1 MVAGSKQQTFIANGN
16 AHFTPNAANS
26 FVVSRNLRK
35 NQLGGVIFGCKNATY
50 KECLYKQLFGL
61 PAPHFSYVKN
71 IDPGLPLFL
80 FNYSER
86 KLHGIFEAASHGQMN
101 INPYGWTTDG
111 SDKTQ
116 YPAQVQIRVRQQCQ
130 PLLEDQFKPIIADN
144 YYGRNH
150 FWFELDH
157 VQTSKLMSLLASLAV
172 SPSTYLPHNTAKWR
186 NIVQPLPSSGTK
198 MEDEGFGPL
207 APVVEH
213 ANHTSG
219 KWDTDVFFD
228 EIKVADDRC
237 KLPASEVENF
247 SQSSGKSDTTDFTP
261 FDPLETNVDA
271 KITTQDE
278 KDLVLIKLQELAQKR
293 KDLDVSLMDHVEDST
308 VMKEGHIEDRTFSR
322 DQMNLVQKKE
332 NGACSSSCQPS
343 IAKLIQGMEELRTF
357 KAEQCEKMIQMEQ
370 KLVAA
375 EMEIQRLQERCL
387 MLESLSNHSVEHV
400 NLKEIE
406 PSEELQLDPTK
417 SIFLVGGYNGVLWSS
432 ALDSY
437 FPSHDVIKSVQ
448 PMSSVRSYTSV
459 VQLNGEIY
467 VFGGGDGFSWYDTV
481 ESYNPSSN
489 RWTPGPSLKQ
499 PKGSLSGAALD
510 GKIFAIGG
518 GNGIQCFSDVE
529 MLDLNV
535 GRWINTRSMLQK
547 VNAMLDFSFL
557 LIVKNLVLTFS
568 WLREN
573 RYLVLLWRERFA
585 LAAIELNGAI
595 YATGGYDGSDYLKS
609 AERFDPRE
617 HSWTKIAGMAT
628 KRGCHSLVVFNE
640 KLYAIGGFDGTE
652 MVPSVEIFDPRMGSW
667 MSGEPMN
674 QARGYAAAAVV
685 EGSVYVIGGLRA
697 GEDIV
702 DSVECVE
709 GGGGWQV
716 KSSKAVGKSCRLA
729 KSELTLVCSLHPR
742 KALPGNWD

>member
-16 AHFTPNAANS
+16 AQFTPNAANS

-50 KECLYKQLFGL
+50 KECLFKQLFGL
-61 PAPHFSYVKN
+61 PAPHISYVKN

-80 FNYSER
+80 FNYSDR

-111 SDKTQ
+111 SVKTQ
-116 YPAQVQIRVRQQCQ
+116 YPAQVQIRVRQQCR

-144 YYGRNH
+144 YYSRSH

-157 VQTSKLMSLLASLAV
+157 VQTSKLMSLLASLTV
-172 SPSTYLPHNTAKWR
+172 SPSTYLPHNTAKWT
-186 NIVQPLPSSGTK
+186 NIFQPLPSSGTK
-198 MEDEGFGPL
+198 MEDEGFRPL

-219 KWDTDVFFD
+219 NWDKDVFYD

-237 KLPASEVENF
+237 KLTASEVEHF
-247 SQSSGKSDTTDFTP
+247 SQSSGKSDTTEFST
-261 FDPLETNVDA
+261 FDPLENNVDA
-271 KITTQDE
+271 KTTTQDE
-278 KDLVLIKLQELAQKR
+278 KDLILIKLQELAQKR
-293 KDLDVSLMDHVEDST
+293 KDQDVSLMDNVEDST
-308 VMKEGHIEDRTFSR
+308 VMKEAHFEDRTFSR
-322 DQMNLVQKKE
+322 EQMDLVQKE
-332 NGACSSSCQPS
+332 NGACSSSCCQSS
-343 IAKLIQGMEELRTF
+343 IAQLIQGMEELRTF

-370 KLVAA
+370 KLVGA
-375 EMEIQRLQERCL
+375 EMEIQRLKKRCL

-459 VQLNGEIY
+459 VQLNGEFY
-467 VFGGGDGFSWYDTV
+467 VFGGGDGFSWYNTV

-499 PKGSLSGAALD
+499 PKGSLAGAALD
-510 GKIFAIGG
+510 GKVFAIGG

-547 VNAMLDFSFL
+547 R
-557 LIVKNLVLTFS
+557 I
-568 WLREN
+568 
-573 RYLVLLWRERFA
+573 A
-585 LAAIELNGAI
+585 LAAVELNGAI

-617 HSWTKIAGMAT
+617 HSWTKIAGMST

-674 QARGYAAAAVV
+674 QARGYAAAAVF
-685 EGSVYVIGGLRA
+685 EGSIYVIGGLRA

-702 DSVECVE
+702 DSVECFE
-709 GGGGWQV
+709 AGGGWQV
-716 KSSKAVGKSCRLA
+716 KSSKAVGKRCFLSAIVL
-729 KSELTLVCSLHPR
+729 KS
-742 KALPGNWD
+742 

>member
-111 SDKTQ
+111 SEKTQ

-130 PLLEDQFKPIIADN
+130 PLHEDQFKPIIADN
-144 YYGRNH
+144 YYSRNH

-237 KLPASEVENF
+237 KLPASEVEYF

-271 KITTQDE
+271 KITTQEE
-278 KDLVLIKLQELAQKR
+278 KDLVLTKLQELAQKR
-293 KDLDVSLMDHVEDST
+293 KDLDVSLMDQVEDSM

-322 DQMNLVQKKE
+322 DQMDLVQKKE
-332 NGACSSSCQPS
+332 NGACSSSSCQSS
-343 IAKLIQGMEELRTF
+343 IAQ
-357 KAEQCEKMIQMEQ
+357 
-370 KLVAA
+370 VAA

-387 MLESLSNHSVEHV
+387 MLESLSNHSMEHV
-400 NLKEIE
+400 NLEEIE

-437 FPSHDVIKSVQ
+437 FPSHDVIKSFQ

-467 VFGGGDGFSWYDTV
+467 VFGGGDDFSWYDTV

-499 PKGSLSGAALD
+499 PKGSLSGAALE

-547 VNAMLDFSFL
+547 
-557 LIVKNLVLTFS
+557 
-568 WLREN
+568 
-573 RYLVLLWRERFA
+573 RFA
-585 LAAIELNGAI
+585 LAAVELNGAI

-617 HSWTKIAGMAT
+617 HSWTKIAGMST

-685 EGSVYVIGGLRA
+685 EGSMYVIGGLRA

-716 KSSKAVGKSCRLA
+716 KSSKAVGKRCFMSAIVL
-729 KSELTLVCSLHPR
+729 KS
-742 KALPGNWD
+742 

>member
-1 MVAGSKQQTFIANGN
+1 MMVAGRKQQTFIANGN
-16 AHFTPNAANS
+16 VPFTPNEANTS
-26 FVVSRNLRK
+26 VVSRNLRK

-50 KECLYKQLFGL
+50 KECLFKQLFGL
-61 PAPHFSYVKN
+61 PAQHFSYVKN

-111 SDKTQ
+111 SEKTQ

-130 PLLEDQFKPIIADN
+130 PLLEEQFKPIIADN
-144 YYGRNH
+144 YYCRNH

-157 VQTSKLMSLLASLAV
+157 VQTSKLVSLLASLAV
-172 SPSTYLPHNTAKWR
+172 SPSTYLPHNAAKWR
-186 NIVQPLPSSGTK
+186 NIFQPLPSSGTK
-198 MEDEGFGPL
+198 MEDEGFRPL

-213 ANHTSG
+213 ANHTNA
-219 KWDTDVFFD
+219 KWDRDVFVD
-228 EIKVADDRC
+228 ETKVAD
-237 KLPASEVENF
+237 EHF
-247 SQSSGKSDTTDFTP
+247 SQSSGKSDATDFTP

-271 KITTQDE
+271 KTTTHGE
-278 KDLVLIKLQELAQKR
+278 KEFILIKLQELAQKR
-293 KDLDVSLMDHVEDST
+293 TEQDVSLMDNVEDSM
-308 VMKEGHIEDRTFSR
+308 VMKEAH
-322 DQMNLVQKKE
+322 LVQKKE
-332 NGACSSSCQPS
+332 NGACSSSSCQSS
-343 IAKLIQGMEELRTF
+343 IAKFIQGMEELRTF
-357 KAEQCEKMIQMEQ
+357 KTEQCEKMIQMEQ

-375 EMEIQRLQERCL
+375 EMEIQRLKDRCL
-387 MLESLSNHSVEHV
+387 ILESLSNQSVEHINV
-400 NLKEIE
+400 KEIDT
-406 PSEELQLDPTK
+406 SDELQLDPTK
-417 SIFLVGGYNGVLWSS
+417 SIFLVGGYNGALWSS

-459 VQLNGEIY
+459 VQLNGEFY

-489 RWTPGPSLKQ
+489 QWTPGPSLKQ
-499 PKGSLSGAALD
+499 PKGSLAGAALD
-510 GKIFAIGG
+510 DKIFAIGG

-547 VNAMLDFSFL
+547 
-557 LIVKNLVLTFS
+557 
-568 WLREN
+568 
-573 RYLVLLWRERFA
+573 RFA
-585 LAAIELNGAI
+585 LAAVELNGAI

-617 HSWTKIAGMAT
+617 HSWTKIAGMST

-640 KLYAIGGFDGTE
+640 NLYAIGGYDGTE
-652 MVPSVEIFDPRMGSW
+652 MVPSVEIFDMRMGSW
-667 MSGEPMN
+667 MIGEPIN

-685 EGSVYVIGGLRA
+685 DGSIYVIGGLRA

-702 DSVECVE
+702 DLVECME
-709 GGGGWQV
+709 AGGGWQV
-716 KSSKAVGKSCRLA
+716 KSSKAVGKRCFLSAVVL
-729 KSELTLVCSLHPR
+729 KS
-742 KALPGNWD
+742 